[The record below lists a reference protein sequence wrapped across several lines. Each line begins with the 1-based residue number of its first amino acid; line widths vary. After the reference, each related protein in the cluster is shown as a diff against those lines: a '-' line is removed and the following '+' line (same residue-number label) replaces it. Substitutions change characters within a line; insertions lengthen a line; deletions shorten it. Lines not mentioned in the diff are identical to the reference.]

1 MIKKIKKICSKKKAR
16 LETLLIAEYIGLQNI
31 VTVSAAAKPNTEEA
45 KNLLN
50 PWVEAGILI
59 IQWAAVGLGIIY
71 VGRIGITYLQAT
83 EEERQRMNIWGNVKR
98 GVIIVIIIESIIEI
112 FKVFGLKQ
120 GS

>member
-16 LETLLIAEYIGLQNI
+16 LETLLIAGYIGLQNI

-50 PWVEAGILI
+50 PWVEAGI
-59 IQWAAVGLGIIY
+59 Y
-71 VGRIGITYLQAT
+71 VGRIGISYLQAT
-83 EEERQRMNIWGNVKR
+83 EEERQRINIWGNVKR
-98 GVIIVIIIESIIEI
+98 GVIIVIIIESIVEI

>member
-16 LETLLIAEYIGLQNI
+16 LETLLIAGYIGLQNI

-50 PWVEAGILI
+50 PWVKAGILI

-71 VGRIGITYLQAT
+71 VGRIGISYLQAT

-98 GVIIVIIIESIIEI
+98 GVIIVIIIESIVEI